1 MVRRWLGQLALYYC
15 REILHAEH
23 QAAIVH
29 RNTLRMGIN
38 GMMPLETASDK
49 VLASLE
55 IQISALEA
63 LMGIP
68 SDS

>member
-1 MVRRWLGQLALYYC
+1 MLRRWLGQLALYYC
-15 REILHAEH
+15 REVLLAEH

-29 RNTLRMGIN
+29 RNTLRMGMN
-38 GMMPLETASDK
+38 GMMPIETASDQ

-63 LMGIP
+63 LMDLP
-68 SDS
+68 EDV

>member
-1 MVRRWLGQLALYYC
+1 MVRRWLGQIALYYC
-15 REILHAEH
+15 REILTAEY

-38 GMMPLETASDK
+38 GMMPLSTASGK

-55 IQISALEA
+55 VQISALEA
-63 LMGIP
+63 LMGM
-68 SDS
+68 SEDA